1 MRNTQKFNE
10 ALDACGMR
18 KIFEAY
24 NVTVKDLKPGR
35 PAWKLAYIYTKK
47 ET

>member
-24 NVTVKDLKPGR
+24 NVTAKDLKPGD
-35 PAWKLAYIYTKK
+35 IDN
-47 ET
+47 